1 MQGNFV
7 YHNPTK
13 LYFGE
18 NALICL
24 SEELSHYGPVVQL
37 CYGSGSIKRN
47 GIYDK
52 VIAVINEAGKTVVEN
67 PGVMSNPTLAKLRE
81 GVDIARKYQVDLIL
95 AVGGGSVCD
104 YSKAVAAC
112 AHYKPEFGIS

>member
-47 GIYDK
+47 GIYD
-52 VIAVINEAGKTVVEN
+52 AVVAALQAAGKTIVDDAQ
-67 PGVMSNPTLAKLRE
+67 SNRGEAL
-81 GVDIARKYQVDLIL
+81 
-95 AVGGGSVCD
+95 
-104 YSKAVAAC
+104 
-112 AHYKPEFGIS
+112 